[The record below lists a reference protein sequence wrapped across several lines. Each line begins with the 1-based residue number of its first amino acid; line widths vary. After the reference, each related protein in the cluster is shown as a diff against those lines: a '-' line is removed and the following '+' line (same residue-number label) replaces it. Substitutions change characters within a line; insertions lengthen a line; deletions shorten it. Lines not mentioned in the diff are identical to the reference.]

1 MSTTIG
7 TAQITSEKIKDLELT
22 IKQSGEDN
30 YRKYK
35 YILELEEKL
44 SRRALK
50 VAARIHADFLDY
62 EETNDADENYKLLMA
77 AMRKQTNDLNK
88 AN

>member
-1 MSTTIG
+1 MSIG
-7 TAQITSEKIKDLELT
+7 IDVAKVTSKTIKDLEGTVKELGEANY
-22 IKQSGEDN
+22 KQ
-30 YRKYK
+30 YK

-62 EETNDADENYKLLMA
+62 EETDDADENYKLLMI
-77 AMRKQTNDLNK
+77 AMRKQTHELNK